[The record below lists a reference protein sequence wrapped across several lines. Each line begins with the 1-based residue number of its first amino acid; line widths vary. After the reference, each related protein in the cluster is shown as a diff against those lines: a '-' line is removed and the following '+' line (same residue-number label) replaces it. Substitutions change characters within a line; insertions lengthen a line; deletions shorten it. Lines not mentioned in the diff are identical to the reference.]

1 MLGYQ
6 MNDNKEREWKKNT
19 TKKKR
24 NIEKQLIK
32 LELKQK
38 VKLQPW
44 KNKINNKYFKKLI
57 KDSKQK
63 VK

>member
-1 MLGYQ
+1 

-38 VKLQPW
+38 VKLQHW

>member
-1 MLGYQ
+1 MLVYQ

-38 VKLQPW
+38 VKLQHW